1 MVREM
6 VRKMIEKLMER
17 SDMSASNR
25 SSQEEVGKGQSNGSP
40 RRIPERDGTLKTLT
54 GADEETSG
62 GDEDMDVPGEVRRDR
77 APGSM
82 FKY

>member
-25 SSQEEVGKGQSNGSP
+25 SSQEEVGSP
-40 RRIPERDGTLKTLT
+40 RRISERAGTLKTLT

-62 GDEDMDVPGEVRRDR
+62 GLEDMDVPGEVRCDR
-77 APGSM
+77 APCSM

>member
-40 RRIPERDGTLKTLT
+40 RRIPETDGT
-54 GADEETSG
+54 
-62 GDEDMDVPGEVRRDR
+62 
-77 APGSM
+77 
-82 FKY
+82 